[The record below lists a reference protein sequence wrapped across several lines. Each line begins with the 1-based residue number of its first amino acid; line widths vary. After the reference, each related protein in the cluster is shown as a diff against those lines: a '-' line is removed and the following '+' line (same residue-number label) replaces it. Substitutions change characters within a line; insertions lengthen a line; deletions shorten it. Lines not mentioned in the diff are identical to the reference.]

1 MSAAFHYLKKQF
13 SGRPDSEHEQAIVR
27 LIIAALILLYLLYL
41 LALQVQSGSKT
52 GDSDLAIYVILT
64 ESLVGLFLL
73 LAIAVKPGISHTRR
87 CIGMVADY
95 LTLAIFL
102 SIKGE
107 MLSPLYV
114 VLLWVTIGNGLRYGT
129 GYLLTAIA
137 ISLAA
142 FAYAVVADP
151 FWQNIPHLT
160 IGLGIAL
167 VAIPAY
173 LIPLLKN
180 LHAAINEAKRANEA
194 KSRFLATMSHEFR
207 SPLNGIIG
215 MADLMNRSKL
225 SDDQKESAEIILIS
239 AQSLLLLVDDV
250 LDISAIE
257 AGKLNR
263 HDVDFSLRELLA
275 RIRSMIQPHVINKK
289 LQLVIQSA
297 DDVPDSLHGDLTHLT
312 QILLNLMHNAVK
324 FTEQGEVRLQ
334 VIRTAKG
341 TGMIPLRFSV
351 RDTGIGIALEDQE
364 RIFGAFEQV
373 ESGPTR
379 RYNGTGLGT
388 TISKTLTELLGGKI
402 GLEENLGGGSH
413 FWVDLELQESAVLSN
428 APDLA
433 RSDNIIS
440 LDDPFVRHRARV
452 RPLLVLL
459 ADDQPTNRIVLS
471 RMMERGGHK
480 VISVANGEEAL
491 DAFAVGDI
499 DLVILDMHMP
509 ELSGLDVLRQAR
521 VMQAGRTRVPF
532 IIISADATPNS
543 VQQAME
549 AGAHAYLT
557 KPVVAHRLLD
567 AIADTQKS
575 ENRNEQATA
584 RIQSPLLPKY
594 RATVLSD
601 LASMQ
606 LGSGFLEDFVEQC
619 LRDIG
624 QCLTDFQEKCRESD
638 WDGSRDAA
646 HALKGIAENLGAE
659 SLSEQCKNIMRAS
672 NELCKR
678 DWRKQCANLEALV
691 VPTASFARAEAK
703 RLGESAS
710 KTGSPTPGED

>member
-1 MSAAFHYLKKQF
+1 MLGLFHYLKKKF
-13 SGRPDSEHEQAIVR
+13 AKRPDSEHEQAIVR
-27 LIIAALILLYLLYL
+27 LGIAALILAYLLG
-41 LALQVQSGSKT
+41 LQLQSGNKNDD
-52 GDSDLAIYVILT
+52 GVFVIYVILA
-64 ESLVGLFLL
+64 ESLIGFFLL
-73 LAIAVKPGISHTRR
+73 FAITRQPGVSHVRR

-129 GYLLTAIA
+129 AYLFAAIGL
-137 ISLAA
+137 SLAA
-142 FAYAVVADP
+142 FSYAIAVDP
-151 FWQNIPHLT
+151 FWRVIPHLSA
-160 IGLGIAL
+160 GLWIAL
-167 VAIPAY
+167 IAIPVY

-180 LHAAINEAKRANEA
+180 LHDAIDSAKRANAA

-225 SDDQKESAEIILIS
+225 NDEQKESAEIILIS

-257 AGKLNR
+257 AGKLSRNN
-263 HDVDFSLRELLA
+263 VDFSLRELLA
-275 RIRSMIQPHVINKK
+275 RIRSMIQPHVANKK
-289 LQLVIQSA
+289 LNLVIQSA
-297 DDVPDSLHGDLTHLT
+297 DDVPDNLHGDVAHLT

-334 VIRTAKG
+334 VIRTANG
-341 TGMIPLRFSV
+341 IGPIPLRFSV
-351 RDTGIGIALEDQE
+351 RDTGIGIPVVDQK
-364 RIFGAFEQV
+364 RIFDAFEQV
-373 ESGPTR
+373 ESGQAR

-413 FWVDLELQESAVLSN
+413 FWVDLELRESTSLDY
-428 APDLA
+428 APQA
-433 RSDNIIS
+433 GRAANVIS
-440 LDDPFVRHRARV
+440 LDDPFVRHKARV

-459 ADDQPTNRIVLS
+459 ADDQATNRIVLS
-471 RMMERGGHK
+471 RMLERGGHK
-480 VISVANGEEAL
+480 VLAVASGEEAL

-509 ELSGLDVLRQAR
+509 EMTGLDVLRQAR
-521 VMQAGRTRVPF
+521 VMQAGRPRIPF
-532 IIISADATPNS
+532 IIISADATPS
-543 VQQAME
+543 SIQEAME
-549 AGAHAYLT
+549 AGAYSYLT
-557 KPVVAHRLLD
+557 KPVIAHRLLD
-567 AIADTQKS
+567 AVAETQKVES
-575 ENRNEQATA
+575 LSDQAAA
-584 RIQSPLLPKY
+584 RLPAPILPKY
-594 RATVLSD
+594 RASVLND

-606 LGSGFLEDFVEQC
+606 LGSEFLQDFVEQC

-624 QCLTDFQEKCRESD
+624 QCLSDFQQKCKESD
-638 WDGSRDAA
+638 WDGARDAA
-646 HALKGIAENLGAE
+646 HALKGIADNLGAE
-659 SLSEQCKNIMRAS
+659 SLSEQCRNIMRAS
-672 NELCKR
+672 NEMCKR
-678 DWRKQCANLEALV
+678 DWRKQSATLEALFI
-691 VPTASFARAEAK
+691 PTASFARAEAK

-710 KTGSPTPGED
+710 KTGSPHSGDE

>member
-1 MSAAFHYLKKQF
+1 MSGPFHYLKKQF
-13 SGRPDSEHEQAIVR
+13 ANRPDSEHEQAIVR
-27 LIIAALILLYLLYL
+27 LAIAAIILAYLFG
-41 LALQVQSGSKT
+41 LQMQGGTKS
-52 GDSDLAIYVILT
+52 GDSDFVISVILI
-64 ESLVGLFLL
+64 ESLVGFFLL
-73 LAIAVKPGISHTRR
+73 FAIALKPGVSHARR

-129 GYLLTAIA
+129 GYLLAAIGL
-137 ISLAA
+137 SLAS
-142 FAYAVVADP
+142 FSYAVAVDP
-151 FWQNIPHLT
+151 FWRAIPHLSV
-160 IGLGIAL
+160 GLWVAL
-167 VAIPAY
+167 IAIPAY

-180 LHAAINEAKRANEA
+180 LHAAIDGAKRANAA

-225 SDDQKESAEIILIS
+225 NEEQKESAEIILIS

-263 HDVDFSLRELLA
+263 NDVDFSLRDLLA

-289 LQLVIQSA
+289 LNLVIQSA
-297 DDVPDSLHGDLTHLT
+297 DDVPDGLHGDLTHLT

-334 VIRTAKG
+334 VIRTANG
-341 TGMIPLRFSV
+341 IGPIPLRFSV
-351 RDTGIGIALEDQE
+351 RDTGIGIPTADQK
-364 RIFGAFEQV
+364 RIFDAFEQV

-413 FWVDLELQESAVLSN
+413 FWVDLELRESAVL
-428 APDLA
+428 ADQPETA
-433 RSDNIIS
+433 RAANIIS
-440 LDDPFVRHRARV
+440 LDDPFVRHKARV
-452 RPLLVLL
+452 KPLLVLL
-459 ADDQPTNRIVLS
+459 ADDQATNRIVLS

-480 VISVANGEEAL
+480 VISVASGEEAL
-491 DAFAVGDI
+491 DALAVGDI

-521 VMQAGRTRVPF
+521 VMQAGRPRTPF
-532 IIISADATPNS
+532 IIISADATPS
-543 VQQAME
+543 SIQEAME
-549 AGAHAYLT
+549 AGANSYLT

-567 AIADTQKS
+567 AIADTQKVES
-575 ENRNEQATA
+575 RSDSAAARLQAP
-584 RIQSPLLPKY
+584 ILPKY
-594 RATVLSD
+594 RASVLSD
-601 LASMQ
+601 LAMMQ
-606 LGSGFLEDFVEQC
+606 LGSEFLQDFVEQC
-619 LRDIG
+619 LRDVG

-646 HALKGIAENLGAE
+646 HALKGIADNLGAE

-672 NELCKR
+672 NEMCKR
-678 DWRKQCANLEALV
+678 DWRKQSANLEALII
-691 VPTASFARAEAK
+691 PTASFARAEAK

-710 KTGSPTPGED
+710 KTGNPAPSDE

>member
-1 MSAAFHYLKKQF
+1 MFALFHTLKKLF
-13 SGRPDSEHEQAIVR
+13 AKRPDSEHEQAMVR
-27 LIIAALILLYLLYL
+27 LGIAALILAYLLVL
-41 LALQVQSGSKT
+41 HLQSGDES
-52 GDSDLAIYVILT
+52 GRSNFEIYVILV
-64 ESLVGLFLL
+64 ESIVGFFLL
-73 LAIAVKPGISHTRR
+73 FAIILQPGVSHVRR
-87 CIGMVADY
+87 CIGMLADY
-95 LTLAIFL
+95 LTLALFL

-107 MLSPLYV
+107 TLSPLYV
-114 VLLWVTIGNGLRYGT
+114 VLLWVTIGNGLRYGSAYLFAAT
-129 GYLLTAIA
+129 GL
-137 ISLAA
+137 SLVA
-142 FAYAVVADP
+142 FSYAVAVDP
-151 FWQNIPHLT
+151 FWRAIPHLSV
-160 IGLGIAL
+160 GLWIAL
-167 VAIPAY
+167 VAIPVY

-180 LHAAINEAKRANEA
+180 LHAAIDSAKRANEA

-225 SDDQKESAEIILIS
+225 NDEQKESAEIILIS

-257 AGKLNR
+257 AGKLSRN
-263 HDVDFSLRELLA
+263 DVDFSLRELLA
-275 RIRSMIQPHVINKK
+275 RIRSMIQPHVVNKK
-289 LQLVIQSA
+289 LNLVIQSA
-297 DDVPDSLHGDLTHLT
+297 DDVPDNLHGDLTHLT

-334 VIRTAKG
+334 VIRTANG
-341 TGMIPLRFSV
+341 IGPIPLRFSV
-351 RDTGIGIALEDQE
+351 RDTGIGIPVVDQK
-364 RIFGAFEQV
+364 RIFDAFEQV
-373 ESGPTR
+373 ESGLTR

-413 FWVDLELQESAVLSN
+413 FWVDLELREATSSAY
-428 APDLA
+428 APA
-433 RSDNIIS
+433 AGRAANIIS
-440 LDDPFVRHRARV
+440 LDDPFVRHKARV
-452 RPLLVLL
+452 RPLMVLL
-459 ADDQPTNRIVLS
+459 ADDQATNRIVLT

-480 VISVANGEEAL
+480 VLSVASGEEAL

-509 ELSGLDVLRQAR
+509 EMSGLDVLRQAR
-521 VMQAGRTRVPF
+521 FMQAGKPRIPF

-543 VQQAME
+543 IQEAME
-549 AGAHAYLT
+549 AGAHSYLT

-567 AIADTQKS
+567 AIAETQKVES
-575 ENRNEQATA
+575 RGDQAAA
-584 RIQSPLLPKY
+584 RLPSPILPKY
-594 RATVLSD
+594 RASVLND

-606 LGSGFLEDFVEQC
+606 LGSDFLQDFVEQC

-624 QCLTDFQEKCRESD
+624 QCLSDFQQKCKESD

-646 HALKGIAENLGAE
+646 HALKGIADNLGAE

-672 NELCKR
+672 NEMCKR
-678 DWRKQCANLEALV
+678 DWRKQSDVLEALII
-691 VPTASFARAEAK
+691 PTASFARAEAK

-710 KTGSPTPGED
+710 KTGSPRSSDE

>member
-1 MSAAFHYLKKQF
+1 MSGLLHYFRKQF
-13 SGRPDSEHEQAIVR
+13 ANRPDSEHEQAIVR
-27 LIIAALILLYLLYL
+27 LGIAALILAYLFGLRI
-41 LALQVQSGSKT
+41 QRGDNG
-52 GDSDLAIYVILT
+52 GDSNFVISVILI

-73 LAIAVKPGISHTRR
+73 SAIALQPGVSHTRR

-95 LTLAIFL
+95 TTLAIFL
-102 SIKGE
+102 SLKGE
-107 MLSPLYV
+107 LLSPLYV
-114 VLLWVTIGNGLRYGT
+114 VLLWTTIGNGLRYGT
-129 GYLLTAIA
+129 RYLFAAIGLSLASFSCAVA
-137 ISLAA
+137 IS
-142 FAYAVVADP
+142 P
-151 FWQNIPHLT
+151 FWREIPHLT
-160 IGLGIAL
+160 VGLWIAL
-167 VAIPAY
+167 IAIPVY

-180 LHAAINEAKRANEA
+180 LHAAIDSAKRANAA

-225 SDDQKESAEIILIS
+225 NDEQKESAEIILIS

-263 HDVDFSLRELLA
+263 NDVDFSLRELLA
-275 RIRSMIQPHVINKK
+275 RIRSMIQPHVANKK
-289 LQLVIQSA
+289 LNLVIQSA
-297 DDVPDSLHGDLTHLT
+297 DDVPDNLHGDLPHLT

-341 TGMIPLRFSV
+341 IGPIPLRFSV
-351 RDTGIGIALEDQE
+351 RDTGIGIPVADQK

-373 ESGPTR
+373 ESGLTR

-413 FWVDLELQESAVLSN
+413 FWVDLELRESSALAD
-428 APDLA
+428 APESGRA
-433 RSDNIIS
+433 DNIIS
-440 LDDPFVRHRARV
+440 LDDPFVRHKARV
-452 RPLLVLL
+452 KPLLVLL
-459 ADDQPTNRIVLS
+459 ADDQATNRIVLS

-480 VISVANGEEAL
+480 VIAVSSGEEAL

-509 ELSGLDVLRQAR
+509 EMSGLDVLRQAR
-521 VMQAGRTRVPF
+521 VMQAGRTRIPF
-532 IIISADATPNS
+532 IIISADATPAS
-543 VQQAME
+543 IQEAME

-567 AIADTQKS
+567 TIADTQKTEVRTDS
-575 ENRNEQATA
+575 AAARLQAP
-584 RIQSPLLPKY
+584 ILPKY
-594 RATVLSD
+594 RASVLND
-601 LASMQ
+601 LAMMQ
-606 LGSGFLEDFVEQC
+606 LGSEFLEDFVEQC

-638 WDGSRDAA
+638 WDGARDAA
-646 HALKGIAENLGAE
+646 HALKGIADNLGAE
-659 SLSEQCKNIMRAS
+659 SLSEQCRNIMRAS
-672 NELCKR
+672 NEMCKR
-678 DWRKQCANLEALV
+678 DWRKQSATLESLII
-691 VPTASFARAEAK
+691 PTASFARSEAK
-703 RLGESAS
+703 RLSESAS
-710 KTGSPTPGED
+710 KTGSPNPNEE

>member
-1 MSAAFHYLKKQF
+1 MSGDLHYLKKRF
-13 SGRPDSEHEQAIVR
+13 SNRPDSEHEQAIVR
-27 LIIAALILLYLLYL
+27 LVIAALILIYLF
-41 LALQVQSGSKT
+41 ALQIQGSSKN
-52 GDSDLAIYVILT
+52 GDSGFVISVILV

-73 LAIAVKPGISHTRR
+73 FAIAFKPGVSHVRR
-87 CIGMVADY
+87 CIGMLADY
-95 LTLAIFL
+95 STLAIFL

-129 GYLLTAIA
+129 TYIYAAIGF
-137 ISLAA
+137 SLAA
-142 FAYAVVADP
+142 FICAVAIGP
-151 FWQNIPHLT
+151 FWREIPHLSA
-160 IGLGIAL
+160 GLLVGL

-180 LHAAINEAKRANEA
+180 LHAAIDTAKNANAA

-215 MADLMNRSKL
+215 MADLLNRSKL
-225 SDDQKESAEIILIS
+225 NDEQKESAEIILIS

-263 HDVDFSLRELLA
+263 NDIDFSLRDLLA
-275 RIRSMIQPHVINKK
+275 RIRSMILPHVANKK
-289 LQLVIQSA
+289 LNLVIQSA
-297 DDVPDSLHGDLTHLT
+297 DDVPDNLHGDLTHLT

-334 VIRTAKG
+334 VIRTANG
-341 TGMIPLRFSV
+341 LGPIPLRFSV
-351 RDTGIGIALEDQE
+351 RDTGIGIPAADQK

-379 RYNGTGLGT
+379 RFNGTGLGT

-413 FWVDLELQESAVLSN
+413 FWVDLELRESSVLVDAPESN
-428 APDLA
+428 RAA
-433 RSDNIIS
+433 NIIS
-440 LDDPFVRHRARV
+440 LEDPFVRHKARV
-452 RPLLVLL
+452 RPLLILL
-459 ADDQPTNRIVLS
+459 ADDQATNRIVLT

-480 VISVANGEEAL
+480 VLSVASGEAAL

-509 ELSGLDVLRQAR
+509 EISGLDVLRQAR
-521 VMQAGRTRVPF
+521 VMQAGRARVPF
-532 IIISADATPNS
+532 IIISADATPVS
-543 VQQAME
+543 IQEAME
-549 AGAHAYLT
+549 AGAHSYLT

-567 AIADTQKS
+567 AIADAQKTDT
-575 ENRNEQATA
+575 RVTA
-584 RIQSPLLPKY
+584 ARLPAAVLPKY
-594 RATVLSD
+594 RASVLND
-601 LASMQ
+601 LALMQ
-606 LGSGFLEDFVEQC
+606 LGDEFLLDFVEQC

-646 HALKGIAENLGAE
+646 HALKGIAANLGAE
-659 SLSEQCKNIMRAS
+659 SLSEQCRAIMQAS
-672 NELCKR
+672 NEMCKR
-678 DWRKQCANLEALV
+678 DWRKQSASLEALI

-703 RLGESAS
+703 RLSESMS
-710 KTGSPTPGED
+710 KAGSPNDE